1 MKKNENII
9 PQIIMT
15 VLHWLKIRT
24 RQVPIPYPWWLLM
37 HNASHPWMLL
47 SLHSTK
53 SSGDKLGDVLCN
65 CYSLKVK
72 LTIFLFFFN
81 FLFFR
86 LMNGY

>member
-37 HNASHPWMLL
+37 HMHL
-47 SLHSTK
+47 T
-53 SSGDKLGDVLCN
+53 LGCSYHRIQPNPVGTNLVMFCAT
-65 CYSLKVK
+65 V
-72 LTIFLFFFN
+72 IP
-81 FLFFR
+81 
-86 LMNGY
+86 